1 MNARCLWLSGGNVQW
16 EIVNVEVGVLDTIQ
30 VAVWGVISIQVRQF
44 WATGRRASLHKQEM
58 WARKLLKKMM
68 SQKLKKGIK
77 KTIPFTIASNPKYIG
92 IHLTKDVHW
101 KL

>member
-1 MNARCLWLSGGNVQW
+1 MGD
-16 EIVNVEVGVLDTIQ
+16 LDTIQ

-44 WATGRRASLHKQEM
+44 WATGRGASLHKQEM
-58 WARKLLKKMM
+58 WARNQVKKMM

-77 KTIPFTIASNPKYIG
+77 KTIPFIMASNPKYTG